1 MKFGQDLTQGHV
13 TRQLI
18 VFSLPFLLSSL
29 IQALYSMADMI
40 IVGRFSDAAGIAAVA
55 NGSMVIFI
63 VNGPITGIITAGTVF
78 IAQYVGAK
86 NTKELK
92 ETIGTIFTL
101 FALVAA
107 VIMIGLFTLID
118 PLLSAINIP
127 AEAFAQT
134 RLYVLICAAGLLF
147 SYGYLGVSAILRG
160 MGDSRS
166 PLIFIGLT
174 SVINILLDLFLI
186 GGLHMG
192 AAGAGWA
199 TMLAQVIGFIFA
211 VVYLK
216 KRNFVFD
223 FKIRSFKPDGKRALE
238 LIRMALPLALME
250 TVINVSFILINAI
263 VNRLGV
269 VPSAAVGV
277 VMRFDI
283 FAMMLSGAMG
293 MSVAAM
299 AGQNFG
305 AGEYKRIKR
314 ILRVSLQIAVTF
326 AALLFIWI
334 QISPESVLAIFTS
347 DQAIIASGV
356 LYLRSAS
363 LEYLM
368 VAVVFPLNGFFNGCG
383 RTRFTMLNGLLATIV
398 VRAPLAFLFGGIG
411 LFAIGFAAPLA
422 SLFQILLGVGYY
434 FGKKRVIFPQR
445 S

>member
-1 MKFGQDLTQGHV
+1 
-13 TRQLI
+13 
-18 VFSLPFLLSSL
+18 
-29 IQALYSMADMI
+29 
-40 IVGRFSDAAGIAAVA
+40 
-55 NGSMVIFI
+55 
-63 VNGPITGIITAGTVF
+63 
-78 IAQYVGAK
+78 
-86 NTKELK
+86 
-92 ETIGTIFTL
+92 
-101 FALVAA
+101 
-107 VIMIGLFTLID
+107 
-118 PLLSAINIP
+118 
-127 AEAFAQT
+127 
-134 RLYVLICAAGLLF
+134 
-147 SYGYLGVSAILRG
+147 
-160 MGDSRS
+160 
-166 PLIFIGLT
+166 
-174 SVINILLDLFLI
+174 
-186 GGLHMG
+186 
-192 AAGAGWA
+192 
-199 TMLAQVIGFIFA
+199 
-211 VVYLK
+211 
-216 KRNFVFD
+216 
-223 FKIRSFKPDGKRALE
+223 
-238 LIRMALPLALME
+238 ME

-445 S
+445 P